1 MMASDTI
8 HEFAADDER
17 RAVIAECT
25 ESYDVGSPQAEW
37 PNNLISNKAIV
48 YGSGRVARAGET
60 VRHAVDPAELA
71 LCRRLAAE
79 AAALMKGTP
88 VGMGSEDSNEFR
100 AFYVAANKDEPAP
113 ARITGDFVRKL
124 FGGTIF
130 PPATITVEPLAE
142 AGTWWAEVTADVGGD
157 EEDED
162 EDEDEDEAE
171 EQDEDGDDQPSV
183 DLRAWRKM
191 IAWFKARPE
200 FRDTAFVRI
209 GDYEALQELDPAQMP
224 PATEIAGCVL
234 PRLAIGLTRAGSVA
248 GVFGHSV
255 QT

>member
-1 MMASDTI
+1 MPADTI
-8 HEFAADDER
+8 HEFAPDDER

-37 PNNLISNKAIV
+37 PNNLISNKVIV

-79 AAALMKGTP
+79 AAALMKGTE

-100 AFYVAANKDEPAP
+100 PFYVVANKDEPAP

-142 AGTWWAEVTADVGGD
+142 RGKWWSEVMADFTG
-157 EEDED
+157 EDED
-162 EDEDEDEAE
+162 EDEDEE
-171 EQDEDGDDQPSV
+171 GDSAGGLD
-183 DLRAWRKM
+183 AWRKM
-191 IAWFKARPE
+191 IAWFKGRAE
-200 FRDTAFVRI
+200 FRDAAFVRI
-209 GDYEALQELDPAQMP
+209 GDFKALHQLKRDRLP
-224 PATEIAGCVL
+224 PGTEVVGCVL